1 MNPLHG
7 IGGGEWQAAGQHF
20 IQRDAERI
28 QIAAAIN
35 RTIHSSRLFGRH
47 VGQCSGENL
56 GRFGRLPIAWQPR
69 CDTEAHQPHFPGCSV
84 HESVGGLDVLVDQT
98 VLVNPAECGR
108 QPNGDT
114 KELSQLNRRA
124 AAEPVHVEGELFRL
138 LVQARDISRETA
150 GAFDPTSGPLI
161 ALWRQCRSEGR
172 IPTEGENAQALSVT
186 GMSHVQFDEG
196 EKTIGFDRPGVELNL
211 GAIGKGHAVDRAAA
225 FLVQEGVDEWL
236 FHGGYSS
243 VLVRGDHAGHRGW
256 PVGIR
261 NPLLPHERLATILL
275 KDQSLS
281 TSGSN
286 VQYFRHEG
294 KRYGHILD
302 PRTGWPSEELL
313 SVTVIAPTAAVA
325 DALSTAFFVG
335 GVENALCYCDN
346 HPQIGAIFIRPPGRG
361 RTLEVLLCGI
371 PDEVL
376 FFEQSVEAE
385 VYRRA

>member
-1 MNPLHG
+1 MTGPAERSTNRRDFLAGTALRREVENVGARLADSITEALPLEEVPQAGPTVRLETQAMACKFSVVMNPG
-7 IGGGEWQAAGQHF
+7 PSRRVMIAS
-20 IQRDAERI
+20 DALDM
-28 QIAAAIN
+28 
-35 RTIHSSRLFGRH
+35 IHAL
-47 VGQCSGENL
+47 E
-56 GRFGRLPIAWQPR
+56 
-69 CDTEAHQPHFPGCSV
+69 
-84 HESVGGLDVLVDQT
+84 DQMT
-98 VLVNPAECGR
+98 VYRP
-108 QPNGDT
+108 QS
-114 KELSQLNRRA
+114 ELSQLNRRA
-124 AAEPVHVEGELFRL
+124 AAEPVHVEAELFRL
-138 LVQARDISRETA
+138 LLEARDISRETA

-161 ALWRQCRSEGR
+161 ALWRTCRAEGR
-172 IPTEGENAQALSVT
+172 IPSAEEISGALDVT
-186 GMSHVQFDEG
+186 GMIHVIFDEIAQ
-196 EKTIGFDRPGVELNL
+196 TVRFDHPGVELNL

-236 FHGGYSS
+236 FHGGFSS
-243 VLVRGDHAGHRGW
+243 VLVRGDHCGYGGW

-286 VQYFRHEG
+286 VQYFRHAG
-294 KRYGHILD
+294 KRYGHIVD
-302 PRTGWPSEELL
+302 PRTGWPVEELL
-313 SVTVIAPTAAVA
+313 SVTVTAPTAALA

-335 GVENALCYCDN
+335 GVENSLRYCDN
-346 HPQIGAIFIRPPGRG
+346 HPQIGAIFVRPPQRG